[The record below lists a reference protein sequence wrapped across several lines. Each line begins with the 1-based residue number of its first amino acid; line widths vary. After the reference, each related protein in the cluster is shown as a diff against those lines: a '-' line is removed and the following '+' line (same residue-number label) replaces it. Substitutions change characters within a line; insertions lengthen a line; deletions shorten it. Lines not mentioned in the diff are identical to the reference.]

1 MLPSNLKL
9 AFTLYRIADLLEIEG
24 ESPFKISAYRKAGQ
38 TIERMEIPI
47 EDVDPET
54 IPGIGKGI
62 TVVIRQWMKTG
73 KSELLAELEERIPP
87 DLLLL
92 LRIPGLGPRSVGRLY
107 RELGI
112 DSLSKLEEA
121 AKAQKIRKLTGFGA
135 KTELNLLKSIKQLK
149 EIPEEI
155 PIASLLPIAREIR
168 EWVMNVD
175 GIEKAEAAGDLRRMK
190 ETGKG
195 ILFVLAVRSPDEA
208 VPLLLQFPKVKKVL
222 EKGKEGV
229 TVELEYLWPIRVDF
243 RLVSPQ
249 SFSSALLYYTGSEAH
264 REKLMV
270 RAKERGIIFTP
281 YGLEGSRK
289 RETFA
294 TEEDLYRRLGI
305 SYIPPEIR
313 EGREEVERAVKGEI
327 PRLIRL
333 EDIRGDLHMHT
344 EWSDGGNSIEE
355 MARAAYKRGYRY
367 IAITDHS
374 RSLKIAGGLSI
385 ERLREQRQKI
395 REVEKRLQEEWQ
407 DDSFRILAGVEM
419 DILPDG
425 RLDYPDEVLQE
436 LDLVIASVH
445 TAFKQEEKVM
455 MKRILAAVEN
465 NHVDIIAHPTGRL
478 IGRRAP
484 YAVNVE
490 VLIKAAKE
498 TGTVLEL
505 NANPNRLDLA
515 PEYLEMAMKEGVPLA
530 INTDAH
536 RTDELENM
544 SVGVGTARRGWV
556 EPDLVINTWTLDQL
570 LSFLKR
576 KWS

>member
-1 MLPSNLKL
+1 
-9 AFTLYRIADLLEIEG
+9 
-24 ESPFKISAYRKAGQ
+24 
-38 TIERMEIPI
+38 
-47 EDVDPET
+47 
-54 IPGIGKGI
+54 
-62 TVVIRQWMKTG
+62 
-73 KSELLAELEERIPP
+73 
-87 DLLLL
+87 
-92 LRIPGLGPRSVGRLY
+92 
-107 RELGI
+107 
-112 DSLSKLEEA
+112 
-121 AKAQKIRKLTGFGA
+121 
-135 KTELNLLKSIKQLK
+135 
-149 EIPEEI
+149 
-155 PIASLLPIAREIR
+155 
-168 EWVMNVD
+168 
-175 GIEKAEAAGDLRRMK
+175 
-190 ETGKG
+190 
-195 ILFVLAVRSPDEA
+195 
-208 VPLLLQFPKVKKVL
+208 
-222 EKGKEGV
+222 
-229 TVELEYLWPIRVDF
+229 
-243 RLVSPQ
+243 
-249 SFSSALLYYTGSEAH
+249 
-264 REKLMV
+264 
-270 RAKERGIIFTP
+270 
-281 YGLEGSRK
+281 
-289 RETFA
+289 
-294 TEEDLYRRLGI
+294 
-305 SYIPPEIR
+305 
-313 EGREEVERAVKGEI
+313 
-327 PRLIRL
+327 
-333 EDIRGDLHMHT
+333 MHT

-355 MARAAYKRGYRY
+355 MARAAYRLGYRY

-484 YAVNVE
+484 YAVNME

-515 PEYLEMAMKEGVPLA
+515 PEYLEMAMKEGVHLA

-544 SVGVGTARRGWV
+544 GVGVGTARRGWV
-556 EPDLVINTWTLDQL
+556 EPDRVINTWTLDQL

-576 KWS
+576 KSS

>member
-47 EDVDPET
+47 EDVDPKT

-62 TVVIRQWMKTG
+62 AAVIHQWVKTG

-112 DSLSKLEEA
+112 DSLAKLEEA

-175 GIEKAEAAGDLRRMK
+175 GIEKAEVAGDLRRMK

-195 ILFVLAVRSPDEA
+195 ILFVLAARSPDEA

-243 RLVSPQ
+243 RLVSPL
-249 SFSSALLYYTGSEAH
+249 SFSSALLYHTGSEAH

-270 RAKERGIIFTP
+270 RAKERGLIFTT
-281 YGLEGSRK
+281 YG
-289 RETFA
+289 
-294 TEEDLYRRLGI
+294 
-305 SYIPPEIR
+305 
-313 EGREEVERAVKGEI
+313 
-327 PRLIRL
+327 
-333 EDIRGDLHMHT
+333 
-344 EWSDGGNSIEE
+344 
-355 MARAAYKRGYRY
+355 
-367 IAITDHS
+367 
-374 RSLKIAGGLSI
+374 
-385 ERLREQRQKI
+385 
-395 REVEKRLQEEWQ
+395 
-407 DDSFRILAGVEM
+407 
-419 DILPDG
+419 
-425 RLDYPDEVLQE
+425 
-436 LDLVIASVH
+436 
-445 TAFKQEEKVM
+445 
-455 MKRILAAVEN
+455 
-465 NHVDIIAHPTGRL
+465 
-478 IGRRAP
+478 
-484 YAVNVE
+484 
-490 VLIKAAKE
+490 
-498 TGTVLEL
+498 
-505 NANPNRLDLA
+505 
-515 PEYLEMAMKEGVPLA
+515 
-530 INTDAH
+530 
-536 RTDELENM
+536 
-544 SVGVGTARRGWV
+544 
-556 EPDLVINTWTLDQL
+556 
-570 LSFLKR
+570 
-576 KWS
+576 